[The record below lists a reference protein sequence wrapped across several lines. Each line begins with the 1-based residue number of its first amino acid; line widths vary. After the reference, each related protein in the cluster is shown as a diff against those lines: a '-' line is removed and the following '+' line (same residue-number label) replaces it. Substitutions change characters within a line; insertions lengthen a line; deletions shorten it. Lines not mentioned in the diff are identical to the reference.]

1 MCAIQLFGRNSL
13 ERIPPNALSI
23 ADDPA
28 SHAHMMQVRWEERL
42 YIVFERDLRERT
54 ERIRTRGKEW
64 DEDDN

>member
-1 MCAIQLFGRNSL
+1 
-13 ERIPPNALSI
+13 
-23 ADDPA
+23 
-28 SHAHMMQVRWEERL
+28 MMQVRWEERL